1 MSGKNSDHT
10 SDVTKNIEEPISK
23 ELKMIMWQMW
33 IDMHLARYFE
43 ERVQWLF
50 SKGLV
55 HGTTHLGIGE
65 EATAAGTIA
74 AMKSQD
80 YVFGTHRGHSQAIAK
95 GIDVKYMMAEI
106 LARKTG
112 VCKGKGGSMHI
123 ADPDIHYFGAD
134 GVLGASAVMCVGT
147 ALATRKRKEEDRISV
162 VFFGD
167 GTSNEGATWEA
178 MNLAA
183 VWELPVLFVCVNN
196 TYGMSTPIKDVMK
209 DTDIAKRAYPFGM
222 PAKTVDGNN
231 VLEVYHASVEA
242 REYVASGKGPMLLVE
257 NTYRI
262 SGHSKSD
269 GNLYRTKEE
278 IESWKE
284 KCPIKAFRKYLVENE
299 LFTEEEL
306 DKAAKTAADE
316 IEQAEEFAKAS
327 PEPSFDDLMND
338 VYA

>member
-1 MSGKNSDHT
+1 MGNKT
-10 SDVTKNIEEPISK
+10 IEESATITESISK
-23 ELKMIMWQMW
+23 DLMLTMWRNMN
-33 IDMHLARYFE
+33 MGRKFE
-43 ERVQWLF
+43 EHVQWLF

-74 AMKSQD
+74 ALKPQD

-95 GIDVKYMMAEI
+95 GINVKYMMAEI
-106 LARKTG
+106 LGRQTG

-134 GVLGASAVMCVGT
+134 GILGASAVMCNGT
-147 ALATRKRKEEDRISV
+147 ALAIKKRNEKDRISL

-183 VWELPVLFVCVNN
+183 VWQLPTLFVCVNN
-196 TYGMSTPIKDVMK
+196 TYGMSTPISQVMH
-209 DTDIAKRAYPFGM
+209 DTDISKRAYPFGI
-222 PAKTVDGNN
+222 PARSINGND
-231 VLEVYHASVEA
+231 VLEVYRTIKEA
-242 REYVASGKGPMLLVE
+242 REYVAAGNGPMLVVE

-278 IESWKE
+278 IESWKLR
-284 KCPIKAFRKYLVENE
+284 CPIKSFSKYILDHGIA
-299 LFTEEEL
+299 TEEEL
-306 DKAAKTAADE
+306 DKIADVADAE
-316 IEQAEEFAKAS
+316 INAAEEYAKSS
-327 PEPSFDDLMND
+327 PEPKLEDLLSD

>member
-1 MSGKNSDHT
+1 MKKTAAKAAAETQRAD
-10 SDVTKNIEEPISK
+10 K
-23 ELKMIMWQMW
+23 ERMMQMW
-33 IDMHLARYFE
+33 RNMNLARCFE

-74 AMKSQD
+74 ALKPDD

-95 GIDVKYMMAEI
+95 GINVKYMMAEI
-106 LARKTG
+106 LARSTG

-147 ALATRKRKEEDRISV
+147 ALAIKKHGEKDRISL

-183 VWELPVLFVCVNN
+183 VWNLPVLFVCVNN
-196 TYGMSTPIKDVMK
+196 TYGMSTPIADAMK
-209 DTDIAKRAYPFGM
+209 DTDISKRAYPFDL
-222 PAKTVDGNN
+222 PARSIDGNT
-231 VLEVYHASVEA
+231 VLEVYNTILEA
-242 REYVASGKGPMLLVE
+242 RAYVAGGSGPMLVVE

-278 IESWKE
+278 INAWKE
-284 KCPIKAFRKYLVENE
+284 KCPIKAFRRYLTENGI
-299 LFTEEEL
+299 FSEEEL
-306 DKAAKTAADE
+306 ERTAAEAAAE
-316 IEQAEEFAKAS
+316 IEAAEEFAKNS
-327 PEPSFDDLMND
+327 PEPALEDLLGD